1 MPNEDVVKTVAQS
14 PIMTALGDSSIAE
27 KSAQARSAATR
38 STMSCYMHLA
48 TAGLG
53 DTSFRNLCTGYSAHA
68 YLCIN
73 VSARHVGHQSTDDNE
88 FNVVKVFL

>member
-27 KSAQARSAATR
+27 ESPQAATR
-38 STMSCYMHLA
+38 FTMSCYMHLA

-53 DTSFRNLCTGYSAHA
+53 DTSCRNLCTGYSAHA

-88 FNVVKVFL
+88 LNVVKMLL